1 MERPDDALTG
11 LPGRV
16 VMEDE
21 LTRRLA
27 QREPV
32 AVALIDVDFF
42 QEINDKRGHAEGDR
56 TLQQMAS
63 LLRETAI
70 GTAYRISGDEF
81 ALVIPQVTLEQG
93 FLQVERLRALVSG
106 ADFGLAGF
114 GLAGFGLTN
123 ARPVTITAGIA
134 HAPRDAKEVQALL
147 NAADAALL
155 SAKEGGRDQVALPPN
170 EEMVLKSCYYPA
182 AGLRKLKALA
192 ERLGQRE
199 SYLLRDALTD
209 LLRKYDTAREAEG
222 PS

>member
-1 MERPDDALTG
+1 MERPNDALTG

-21 LTRRLA
+21 LA
-27 QREPV
+27 QRLGKREAF
-32 AVALIDVDFF
+32 AVALVDVDFF
-42 QEINDKRGHAEGDR
+42 QEINDQHGHADGDR
-56 TLQQMAS
+56 TLKHLAG
-63 LLRETAI
+63 LLREANL

-81 ALVIPQVTLEQG
+81 ALVVPKVTLEQA

-106 ADFGLAGF
+106 SDFALADGRA
-114 GLAGFGLTN
+114 
-123 ARPVTITAGIA
+123 VTITAGVA
-134 HAPRDAKEVQALL
+134 HSPRDAKEVQALL

-170 EEMVLKSCYYPA
+170 EEMVLKSCYYSSA
-182 AGLRKLKALA
+182 SLRKLKALA

-209 LLRKYDTAREAEG
+209 LLRKHDTAREAERL
-222 PS
+222 S

>member
-32 AVALIDVDFF
+32 AVALFDVDFF

-56 TLQQMAS
+56 TLQRMAS

-106 ADFGLAGF
+106 TDFGLAGF
-114 GLAGFGLTN
+114 GLAN

-170 EEMVLKSCYYPA
+170 EEMVLKSCYYPS

-209 LLRKYDTAREAEG
+209 LLRKYDTAREAER